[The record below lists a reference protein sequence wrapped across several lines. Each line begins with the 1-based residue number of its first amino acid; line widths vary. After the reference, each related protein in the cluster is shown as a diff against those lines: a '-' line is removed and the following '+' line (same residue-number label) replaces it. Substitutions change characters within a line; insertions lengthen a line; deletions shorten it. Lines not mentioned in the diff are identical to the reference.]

1 MPKKRK
7 KTGAPIIVVPARVQ
21 DLNTVHQ
28 MHNDFFPDKTHSL
41 RWFMEKLATE
51 DNTYLCYVAKISGT
65 DSVVGYVLAKLTEN
79 HEGQIVALGVAPM
92 YRRQGIGRLILAYFL
107 DESRGIVGGIHAYVP
122 DSSEYLAAQLFLR
135 ECGFPDSRL
144 DRKKE
149 AIKFQRSLM

>member
-1 MPKKRK
+1 
-7 KTGAPIIVVPARVQ
+7 
-21 DLNTVHQ
+21 
-28 MHNDFFPDKTHSL
+28 
-41 RWFMEKLATE
+41 
-51 DNTYLCYVAKISGT
+51 
-65 DSVVGYVLAKLTEN
+65 TEN

-107 DESRGIVGGIHAYVP
+107 DESRGIVGGVHAYVP

>member
-28 MHNDFFPDKTHSL
+28 MHNDFFPDK
-41 RWFMEKLATE
+41 
-51 DNTYLCYVAKISGT
+51 AKISGT

-107 DESRGIVGGIHAYVP
+107 DESRGIVGGVHAYVP